1 MRNSPFSIS
10 ISLMLILNLLT
21 LAALPPSQATHLAL
35 SPRQVFC
42 ALTGES
48 TSVDCAACLG
58 PGALYCG
65 RTGCFDP
72 SQSQSCCADGSAC
85 SGGDDC
91 CGDVGLGVVG
101 SFDGPGTTTTS
112 TTAATKKVMPSRSTA
127 AASTTASWTCAQS
140 DDGDACCARRGQD
153 VRYCGGAWPTYTCY
167 RPAAGEVCCAGGRAR
182 ACAESGT
189 GTGGSGE
196 GGSNG
201 QAACCADLVSHKDFL
216 LFCCYSRRVWEV

>member
-91 CGDVGLGVVG
+91 CGDVVG
-101 SFDGPGTTTTS
+101 FCFFVSPYEHKIS
-112 TTAATKKVMPSRSTA
+112 PSLLSVQREARPVLTA
-127 AASTTASWTCAQS
+127 AAGYLGSRRSRVVRWAG
-140 DDGDACCARRGQD
+140 DDDDFDDRGNEEGDAIEIDRRCVHHGQLD
-153 VRYCGGAWPTYTCY
+153 L
-167 RPAAGEVCCAGGRAR
+167 RPV
-182 ACAESGT
+182 
-189 GTGGSGE
+189 
-196 GGSNG
+196 
-201 QAACCADLVSHKDFL
+201 
-216 LFCCYSRRVWEV
+216 